1 MKRADS
7 ERTSLGLSLA
17 KSLYF
22 SVPHLQKDYYKR
34 DDWHTESRPNTH
46 HPLLLSFIRQALT
59 SHPLRGFCEPG
70 LLGHILLFFHPSP
83 CSHSLSQAPFL
94 PSRPFMNN
102 VGPARQRPSGSG
114 DHICSTATLA
124 PDFWSSQIDISNPEL
139 SLPILDWISSCLWA
153 DSHGFLFGFGNQS
166 QAGSGHQHWEPE
178 HLFVA

>member
-1 MKRADS
+1 MKSTDS
-7 ERTSLGLSLA
+7 ERTSLGLTLA

-59 SHPLRGFCEPG
+59 SHPLSGFCDPG

-114 DHICSTATLA
+114 DHICSHGQACPWLLVFPNWALTPHPGLNLQLLMSWQ
-124 PDFWSSQIDISNPEL
+124 PRVSFWL
-139 SLPILDWISSCLWA
+139 
-153 DSHGFLFGFGNQS
+153 
-166 QAGSGHQHWEPE
+166 WEP
-178 HLFVA
+178 VPGRQ